1 MAHNKVINRY
11 LMSVFPFL
19 FLCTVAPIASPHS
32 SGTNTHRKA
41 GIICLSLTGPN
52 WPDTAAVTK
61 GIETQMIEGLR
72 TLVHFTLEHGGL
84 REYQRNVFEDYRLHL
99 WDIGKYEVPSGGLY
113 LCWEYLWWELYGW
126 RMVALSVALAIGTSL
141 IFFLLHN
148 FARRK
153 RAEEALRQK
162 ETELSEIQRL
172 AQISSWQW
180 DPSADAFTW
189 SGGLFGKTSVD
200 CTPPPRSRKQLSQFF
215 TSESW
220 ARLAQTMEKALT
232 RGENYEEELEALRTD
247 GRKMWVVFRGEAVR
261 DRDGAVIRLRG
272 TMQEVTRQKQ
282 AAAELKKSEEMFSK
296 AFRQG
301 PMALSLT
308 SAATQCYIDVN
319 ESFEHFTGY
328 SRGELVGRT
337 PMEVGIW
344 PKNSE
349 RPHFLKRL
357 LAGDS
362 LRDVEFRFITKSGQT
377 RVAQTSAELIEI
389 AGEPCVLG
397 AAMDVTDRTRAEQAL
412 VESEKRFRLMSD
424 SAPVLMWMADPDK
437 LCTDFNKEWLRFTGR
452 TMLQEVGKGWTEG
465 IHSNDSDACLRI
477 YTKAFDLRQ
486 QFSME
491 YRLRR
496 HDGEYRWVLHKGVP
510 RFLKDGT
517 FAGYIGCCIDITE
530 QKEAKAVQAELS
542 GRLMRAHEEER
553 VRIARELHDDV
564 NQRLALLANGI
575 QQLEQS
581 CASHEG
587 KQGKAQLNALWRLT
601 SEIATDLQHLSH
613 ELHPSKLQ
621 YLGLAAAL
629 RGLSHEFSQLHK
641 TKVECVVRDLPTDL
655 DENVSLS
662 LFRTAQESL
671 HNVAKHSHAHQV
683 KIELSGEPNAIRL
696 RISDDGIGFD
706 CEQTISHPPGLG
718 LISMKERLRSV
729 GGQFTV
735 WSHPSL
741 GTQIEASVPIT
752 KNYAQTA

>member
-1 MAHNKVINRY
+1 
-11 LMSVFPFL
+11 MSVFILLCYCIIVPHASTRSLAVHGSRQAKIFFL
-19 FLCTVAPIASPHS
+19 SP
-32 SGTNTHRKA
+32 A
-41 GIICLSLTGPN
+41 DPN
-52 WPDTAAVTK
+52 WPDTSGV
-61 GIETQMIEGLR
+61 IEWVEPRMIEGLR
-72 TLVHFTLEHGGL
+72 TVVHFMIQGRRIRGC
-84 REYQRNVFEDYRLHL
+84 QRNVFGKCSLHH
-99 WDIGKYEVPSGGLY
+99 WNVGKYELSRSGLDLY
-113 LCWEYLWWELYGW
+113 WEYLFWDLHRW
-126 RMVALSVALAIGTSL
+126 RIVALSATLAIETSL
-141 IFFLLHN
+141 ILILLHSR
-148 FARRK
+148 AKRK
-153 RAEEALRQK
+153 RAEDALVQK
-162 ETELSEIQRL
+162 ETELSEAQRL

-180 DPSADAFTW
+180 ELSTDTLTW
-189 SGGLFGKTSVD
+189 SRDLFGTTGVNG
-200 CTPPPRSRKQLSQFF
+200 TPPPQSRKQLSQIF

-220 ARLAQTMEKALT
+220 ARVTQTIEKTLT
-232 RGENYEEELEALRTD
+232 TGESYEEELEASRAD
-247 GRKMWVVFRGEAVR
+247 GRKMWVIFRGETVR
-261 DRDGAVIRLRG
+261 DRTGAVIRLRG
-272 TMQEVTRQKQ
+272 TMQDVTRQKQ

-308 SAATQCYIDVN
+308 SATTQRYIDVN

-328 SRGELVGRT
+328 CRGELIGRT

-344 PKNSE
+344 PEVSQ
-349 RPHFLKRL
+349 RPHFLSSL

-362 LRDVEFRFITKSGQT
+362 LRDVELRFITKSGQT
-377 RVAQTSAELIEI
+377 RLAQTSAELIEI

-397 AAMDVTDRTRAEQAL
+397 AAIDVTDRTMAEQAL

-424 SAPVLMWMADPDK
+424 SAPVLMWMADPNK

-452 TMLQEVGKGWTEG
+452 TTQQEVGNGWTEG
-465 IHSNDSDACLRI
+465 IHATDSDACLLI
-477 YTKAFDLRQ
+477 YTKAFDRRQ

-496 HDGEYRWVLHKGVP
+496 HDGAYRWVLHKGVP

-517 FAGYIGCCIDITE
+517 FAGYIGCCVDITE
-530 QKEAKAVQAELS
+530 QKEAKAAQAELS

-553 VRIARELHDDV
+553 ARIARELHDDV

-587 KQGKAQLNALWRLT
+587 KEKTRLHALWRLT
-601 SEIATDLQHLSH
+601 SELATDLQHLSH

-629 RGLSHEFSQLHK
+629 RGFCHEFSQLHK

-671 HNVAKHSHAHQV
+671 HNVAKHSHAQHV
-683 KIELSGEPNAIRL
+683 KIELCGETSAVRL
-696 RISDDGIGFD
+696 RISDDGVGFD
-706 CEQTISHPPGLG
+706 SEQKISHPGLG
-718 LISMKERLRSV
+718 LISMQERLRSV
-729 GGQFTV
+729 GGQCSV

-752 KNYAQTA
+752 RNLAQTA